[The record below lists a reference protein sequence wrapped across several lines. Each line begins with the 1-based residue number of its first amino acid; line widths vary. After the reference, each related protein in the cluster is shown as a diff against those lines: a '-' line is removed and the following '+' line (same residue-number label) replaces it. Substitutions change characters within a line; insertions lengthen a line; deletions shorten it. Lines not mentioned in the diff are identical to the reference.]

1 MPIFGTLPSLA
12 LPFVSSSIKGLLRGA
27 THIRTLTGI
36 GLWLLLFW
44 ATGHTHRWIAGNMLY
59 CHTYTGSAHCA
70 EVSELLISEERKRL
84 IDRRNKIR
92 KFYEFKKNACFVF
105 LHALLTCCLYSHRT
119 VMLVAMGYLLG
130 VHLMRQFYDYGSYAL
145 DITGPLMII
154 TQKVT
159 SLAFSIHDGF
169 TRREEVS

>member
-1 MPIFGTLPSLA
+1 
-12 LPFVSSSIKGLLRGA
+12 
-27 THIRTLTGI
+27 
-36 GLWLLLFW
+36 
-44 ATGHTHRWIAGNMLY
+44 MLY
-59 CHTYTGSAHCA
+59 CHTNTGSAHCA
-70 EVSELLISEERKRL
+70 EVSE
-84 IDRRNKIR
+84 
-92 KFYEFKKNACFVF
+92 FKKNVSFLL